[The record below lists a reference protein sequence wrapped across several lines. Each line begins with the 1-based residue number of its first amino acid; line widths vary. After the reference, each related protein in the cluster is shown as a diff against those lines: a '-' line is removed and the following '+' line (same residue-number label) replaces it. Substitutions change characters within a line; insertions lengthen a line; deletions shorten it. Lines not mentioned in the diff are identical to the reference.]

1 MDTPPRISEDQMYQV
16 LDRAFE
22 ADPEQS
28 LVWQLSEKVT
38 DPLNPETDSGRRR
51 LNPLLVA
58 LIALAL
64 IVVATFL
71 YFGIFQHE

>member
-1 MDTPPRISEDQMYQV
+1 MDLQPRISEDQMYQA
-16 LDRAFE
+16 LDQAF
-22 ADPEQS
+22 AGDSEQS
-28 LVWQLSEKVT
+28 LVWQLSQKVT

-51 LNPLLVA
+51 INPLLIA

-64 IVVATFL
+64 IVIATFL